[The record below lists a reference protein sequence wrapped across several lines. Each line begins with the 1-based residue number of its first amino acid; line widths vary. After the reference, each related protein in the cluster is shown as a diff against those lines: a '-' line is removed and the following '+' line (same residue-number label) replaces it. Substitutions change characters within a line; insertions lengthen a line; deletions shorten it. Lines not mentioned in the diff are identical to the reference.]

1 MLPAVDP
8 DELERALA
16 ELHKPF
22 IMANQGGY
30 DLPYPMSRERAIQ
43 SDGRLTDLQLK
54 LLRQTLLKLNC
65 SVTVYTDLNYG
76 VPAYGP
82 TVPVHRDVITISGR
96 LPIGIGAKEGTSRCA
111 RDIPE
116 HLADPCSACPSY
128 FKPLSR
134 PLLGGTQQT
143 QRGFAPLHAPLSFP
157 RSLSS

>member
-30 DLPYPMSRERAIQ
+30 DLPYPMSWERAIQ
-43 SDGRLTDLQLK
+43 SDGSLTDLQLK
-54 LLRQTLLKLNC
+54 LLRETLLKLNC
-65 SVTVYTDLNYG
+65 SVTVYSDLNYG
-76 VPAYGP
+76 IPAYGP
-82 TVPVHRDVITISGR
+82 TVPVHQDVITTSGR

-116 HLADPCSACPSY
+116 HPTDPCRGRPPVPVLLVSNPSA
-128 FKPLSR
+128 R
-134 PLLGGTQQT
+134 PFVIPAKLVLVKTGSGNPG
-143 QRGFAPLHAPLSFP
+143 R
-157 RSLSS
+157 